1 MIDIESP
8 KEKKIKNFVK
18 LILQNEAF
26 IDKNILL
33 KEISENNI
41 GFTSLNEIDPKEKIL
56 LIPSKLLI
64 TKENFTNFLLNKK
77 LNFYDEELI
86 NLYFSI
92 LPNLTFFKEN
102 NFLYLKQ
109 SDINISLNLFK
120 NDSPIKKSIETLFK
134 NFNKLENDIEKYIFL
149 LFRTRSFR
157 VNGQSYL
164 APLLDSMN
172 YNFNTRGYFVE
183 NESVYLNS
191 EKKLKKNEEIFHS
204 YNLKVDPIKFF
215 LNYSFFPTNYSN
227 LTFSE
232 NQLILNVSK
241 STIPKIDSKYW
252 NIYKDQAISN
262 KNSISF
268 YDCKVPLI
276 LNLMFESLSINNNL
290 KNKTI
295 YNFLTVVKNQFNINE
310 INLCVENKNYNPI
323 LNDFAKSIKLYVS
336 NLDKILENILN

>member
-1 MIDIESP
+1 MIDINSP
-8 KEKKIKNFVK
+8 KEKKIESFLK
-18 LILQNEAF
+18 LIRQKEAY
-26 IDKNILL
+26 IDDNILL

-41 GFTSLNEIDPKEKIL
+41 GFISLNEIDPKEKIL

-86 NLYFSI
+86 KLYFSI
-92 LPNLTFFKEN
+92 LPSLTFFKEN
-102 NFLYLKQ
+102 NILYLNQ
-109 SDINISLNLFK
+109 SDKNICLSLFK
-120 NDSPIKKSIETLFK
+120 NDSPIKKSIENLF
-134 NFNKLENDIEKYIFL
+134 NSFNDLENDIEKYIYL

-172 YNFNTRGYFVE
+172 YNFSTRGYFVE
-183 NESVYLNS
+183 NDSVYLNS

-215 LNYSFFPTNYSN
+215 LNYSFFPSNYSN
-227 LTFSE
+227 LTFAE
-232 NQLILNVSK
+232 NQLILNVPK
-241 STIPKIDSKYW
+241 STISKIDSKYW

-268 YDCKVPLI
+268 YNCKVPLI

-336 NLDKILENILN
+336 NLDKILENISN

>member
-8 KEKKIKNFVK
+8 KEKKIENFVK
-18 LILQNEAF
+18 LILQKEAY
-26 IDKNILL
+26 IDSNILL

-41 GFTSLNEIDPKEKIL
+41 GFTSLNEIDPKEKII

-64 TKENFTNFLLNKK
+64 TKENFKNFLLNKK

-120 NDSPIKKSIETLFK
+120 NHSPIKKSIETLFK

-157 VNGQSYL
+157 VKGKSFL

-191 EKKLKKNEEIFHS
+191 EKNLKKNEEIFQS

-215 LNYSFFPTNYSN
+215 LNYSFFPSNYSN

-241 STIPKIDSKYW
+241 NTISKIDSKYW

-323 LNDFAKSIKLYVS
+323 LIDFAKSIKLYVS
-336 NLDKILENILN
+336 NLDKILENISN

>member
-8 KEKKIKNFVK
+8 KEKKIENFVK

-33 KEISENNI
+33 HEISENNI
-41 GFTSLNEIDPKEKIL
+41 GFTSLNEIDPKKKIIS
-56 LIPSKLLI
+56 IPSKLLV
-64 TKENFTNFLLNKK
+64 TKENFKKFLLNKE
-77 LNFYDEELI
+77 LNFYNEELI

-92 LPNLTFFKEN
+92 LPNLTFFKKN
-102 NFLYLKQ
+102 NFLYLNQ
-109 SDINISLNLFK
+109 SDINISLNFFK
-120 NDSPIKKSIETLFK
+120 TDSPIKNSVETLFK
-134 NFNKLENDIEKYIFL
+134 SFNKLENDIEKYIFL

-157 VNGQSYL
+157 VNGQSFL

-183 NESVYLNS
+183 NEHVYFNS
-191 EKKLKKNEEIFHS
+191 EKKLKKNEEIFQS

-215 LNYSFFPTNYSN
+215 LNYSFFPSNYTN

-241 STIPKIDSKYW
+241 NTISKIDSKYW
-252 NIYKDQAISN
+252 NINKDQAISN

-336 NLDKILENILN
+336 NLDKILENISN